1 MNVKDLLLALNMM
14 AEKKET
20 QYVLQYN
27 YSYNNLKRRLYSK
40 CLILKYYK
48 TKLIHKIK
56 IIGGDA
62 GVLQTITEEM
72 KLYA

>member
-1 MNVKDLLLALNMM
+1 MNTKELLLALNLM

-27 YSYNNLKRRLYSK
+27 YSFNNKTKRIYNRS
-40 CLILKYYK
+40 LILKYYK

-56 IIGGDA
+56 VSGDPEI
-62 GVLQTITEEM
+62 VSFVCNEM